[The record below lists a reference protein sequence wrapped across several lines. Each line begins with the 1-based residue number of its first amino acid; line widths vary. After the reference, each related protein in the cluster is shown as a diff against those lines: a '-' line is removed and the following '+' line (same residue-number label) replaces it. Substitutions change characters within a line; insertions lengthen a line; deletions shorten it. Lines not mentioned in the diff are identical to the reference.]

1 MKCPN
6 CGKQVAEGKKFC
18 GFCGQK
24 LPVVPPAVIPP
35 STKREDVHE
44 DITKT
49 FPVSTP
55 TPKSEKTSK
64 KVPRWIS
71 AAAGILVLAVAGVL
85 IVPKLLAINE
95 IPSSAR
101 LLFYDDF
108 SSQNNLWEYED
119 TNMSDRKITNGVLT
133 WENTTEDFLGINLL
147 MTSANITDSYTEV
160 SVDFSGMADYAYAFL
175 LCRQSSTANQYYAG
189 EFTKTDGYVSIYKQ
203 DNGEFI
209 NLAESKLGK
218 SLGQA
223 KIRFDCIGSE
233 LTAFVDGKKVVSV
246 QDADFTSGKIG
257 LGLSHSHKFPN
268 IAVFDDFRL
277 YVP

>member
-24 LPVVPPAVIPP
+24 LPVVPPAATPP
-35 STKREDVHE
+35 SPKQEVVHE
-44 DITKT
+44 D
-49 FPVSTP
+49 FPKASPSSTP
-55 TPKSEKTSK
+55 APKPEKTSK
-64 KVPRWIS
+64 KAPRWIIP
-71 AAAGILVLAVAGVL
+71 AAGILVLAVAGVL
-85 IVPKLLAINE
+85 ILPKLLAMNE

-101 LLFYDDF
+101 LLFEDDF
-108 SSQNNLWEYED
+108 STKNTTWEFQD
-119 TNMSDRKITNGVLT
+119 TDMSDRQITNGVMT
-133 WENTTEDFLGINLL
+133 WENTNEDFLGINML
-147 MTSANITDSYTEV
+147 NIGDAVADSYIEV

-175 LCRQSSTANQYYAG
+175 ICRQSPSANQSYMG
-189 EFTKTDGYVSIYKQ
+189 EFTKKNGYVSIYKR

-209 NLAESKLGK
+209 NLAESTLGK
-218 SLGQA
+218 SLGQV

-233 LTAFVDGKKVVSV
+233 LTAFVDGKKVVST
-246 QDADFTSGKIG
+246 QDNDFTSGKIG

-268 IAVFDDFRL
+268 VAVFDDFSL